1 MSRCGHLRRGSVGRM
16 EGAEERPG
24 EATEAVF
31 SIPHIVKGFTVPEGG
46 QLALAG
52 YLESW
57 TEFAARDVSAKVGI
71 LEKYLHGTNGEHYST
86 VQSMII
92 YERDNDLLTSSD
104 RPSGART
111 LLRLHRALDYASEFV
126 KELGNT
132 SAENNFGRRVSEIY
146 LSTLGRFN
154 NKILAKT
161 VSGLLLLLPPRK
173 TMLQRIARG
182 NTEVEREL
190 LRQFP
195 MMSESMSLA
204 YNKTQQIYE
213 EYNILDLP

>member
-1 MSRCGHLRRGSVGRM
+1 M

-57 TEFAARDVSAKVGI
+57 TEVNKFFDVLGPFFQFVARDVSAKVGI
-71 LEKYLHGTNGEHYST
+71 LEKYLHGTNGERYST

-92 YERDNDLLTSSD
+92 YERDNGLLISSD

-111 LLRLHRALDYASEFV
+111 LLRLHRGLDYASEFV

-132 SAENNFGRRVSEIY
+132 SVENNFGRRVSEIY
-146 LSTLGRFN
+146 LSTLGRLQ

-161 VSGLLLLLPPRK
+161 ISGLLLLLPPRK
-173 TMLQRIARG
+173 TLLQRISKR
-182 NTEVEREL
+182 NIEVEREL